1 MRLMLIA
8 IILAAIGWSGYWFVG
23 ARAVGHNTAAWF
35 TSQPDAEYEALTLR
49 GFPNRFDLTVTGPQ
63 LAEPVRGLG
72 WSAPFLQVFAL
83 SYRPHHVIAVWPHEQ
98 SLHLP
103 GETVMLGS
111 ADLRASLVV
120 SPDDN
125 LALDRAT
132 LVGNGLRL
140 VSDLGWS
147 ARAEEL
153 RAALRRNGESTHSHD
168 FAVELTGLAPE
179 LGLMALLDPSG
190 QLPARIDMLRLDLT
204 TELDRPLDRH
214 AAQHPPQLTG
224 FVLHEAR
231 LDWGETRL
239 RLAGAVQIDRLGL
252 ASGGLTLT
260 AEGWEALTAGLEAS
274 GLLDART
281 AAWLNLGLAG
291 LEPTEEGAVEM
302 PLTLRNGVLWFGPMA
317 LAELPPLNGF

>member
-23 ARAVGHNTAAWF
+23 ARAVERNAAEWF
-35 TSQPDAEYEALTLR
+35 AAQPGAQYEALALR
-49 GFPNRFDLTVTGPQ
+49 GFPNRFDLTVTGPRLDDPAQ
-63 LAEPVRGLG
+63 GLG

-103 GETVMLGS
+103 GETVLLGS

-120 SPDDN
+120 SPDDS

-132 LVGNGLRL
+132 LVGSDLRL

-147 ARAEEL
+147 AHAEEL
-153 RAALRRNGESTHSHD
+153 RAAARRNGEATHNPD
-168 FAVELTGLAPE
+168 FAVELIGLAPE
-179 LGLMALLDPSG
+179 RGLLALLDPG
-190 QLPARIDMLRLDLT
+190 GRLPARIDMLRLDLT
-204 TELDRPLDRH
+204 AEFDRPLDRH

-239 RLAGAVQIDRLGL
+239 RLAGAVGIDRLGL

-274 GLLDART
+274 GLIDART

-291 LEPTEEGAVEM
+291 LEPEDGVVEM
-302 PLTLRNGVLWFGPMA
+302 PLELRQGVLWFGPMA
-317 LAELPPLNGF
+317 LAQLPPLNGF